1 MEERED
7 RLGQLLLLE
16 DLSRGKL
23 VLGVTG
29 FMRKRRKMR
38 YLRPRIRLQ
47 GAGYRNRVKS
57 ESHFCTVVVQRH
69 CDNHCLLSCWG
80 SYGETDSEE
89 EVYGPSSEGQTFFIF
104 LKVPLQ

>member
-7 RLGQLLLLE
+7 RLGQLLLLLLE
-16 DLSRGKL
+16 DLSRAKL

-47 GAGYRNRVKS
+47 GVDIRNRVKS

-89 EVYGPSSEGQTFFIF
+89 DVYEGQTFFIF